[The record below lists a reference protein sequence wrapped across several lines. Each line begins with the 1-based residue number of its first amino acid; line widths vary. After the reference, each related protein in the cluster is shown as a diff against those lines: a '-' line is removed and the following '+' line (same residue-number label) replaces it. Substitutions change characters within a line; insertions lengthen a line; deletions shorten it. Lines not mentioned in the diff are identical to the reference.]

1 MAATFP
7 RAMQEEAFMKAVSQ
21 ELSKLGFKRD
31 NCIALVST
39 CRDEVCRPVVSL
51 VDQEFGLSFN
61 IAGLGGVLNCGSTGF
76 KAAMSHSPEF
86 RCETDG
92 TVKERYIFFAFPH
105 VSIGESGEVGSLL
118 RRGRGKPSS
127 ACGALIAIQN
137 DINAGKATV
146 SDPYDE
152 EYVLLKKKVKSLI
165 LRRGGSEYSLVEVTR
180 AALAAINDDLEKL
193 ISLTVDPATADYA
206 VITGVQ
212 IHSGNQIPG
221 EPFRI
226 ERTCDYI
233 APDMISTRR
242 SSLRALSSLSGATPF
257 DDALESED
265 ESIEQYEARLEARRQ
280 QLQASGAA
288 VTSNPVSST
297 GSMAEAFE
305 ITPQTAMGITG
316 IISIIAVVAPFFMSA
331 WNPAASPHM
340 KGLTYLT
347 LLLGFY
353 MAWNIGANDVANA
366 MGTSVGSGALTLR
379 QAVLAAAILEFGG
392 AFLVG
397 SHVSHTM
404 QNGIIKANVF
414 AGKNAML
421 FTGMISSLAAA
432 GTWLQVASYF
442 GWPVSTTHCIIG
454 AMVGFGIIFGGWNA
468 VYWSSLARVVS
479 SWVVSPVLGA
489 SIAFIVY
496 KCIRKFVYSSS
507 NPGQAA
513 STAAPILVFAGVSAF
528 SFFSLFT
535 SPGVLLRACAL
546 SLAAG
551 AASAVAMSAVVK
563 RQMGELLGEFC
574 EIPKQLEEPKPEKGR
589 GPMGTQ
595 LRIVYGVFGYLQVL
609 SACFMSFAHGAN
621 DVANAIGPISAALAI
636 LASSS
641 ASIPSSSLAAAP
653 VSAGV
658 ATQVLIWGGFG
669 IVAGLIIW
677 GYRVIA
683 TIGNRITELTPTRG
697 FAAEFSAATVVV
709 VASRLGLPI
718 SATHTLV
725 GAVMGVGL
733 ARGIGSVRADVVK
746 EIVASWLVTIPIG
759 AALSVMYAF
768 LFLRIVPGF
777 MSHRPCQ
784 GELMA
789 LRVVSRLKTFLPV
802 FLFHTQVT
810 SALPGGGDGAA
821 CFESIQNISYPVCP
835 FHAQVTSALPGGADG
850 AAGGGTM
857 ETDEAVAEFK
867 RQGGSE
873 VKGCA
878 GRGSEVKGC
887 KTPLTSLRL
896 TPLFASPSRSFPPFV
911 SLPRSSSRLSPSM
924 LAPPAFGSSPNL
936 DSPVLAGGA
945 MCAGGAG
952 GGGIPEGAAANADG
966 HSDGKGSFSNC
977 LSAVLAVVGLN
988 DQLSAVLADVGL
1000 NIREAHVFSTSD
1012 GLSLDVFVVDGWPSE
1027 DVVEMRAALMRAA
1040 QQAGENGAQSTLPE
1054 ASGQSNPAMSES
1066 AGVPMSTSAATTA
1079 AAGHVAASSLSG
1091 ADSRVRIP
1099 SDGRD
1104 DWEIDNDQL
1113 KLQHKIASGSFGD
1126 LYRGTYC
1133 GQDVAIKILKAERLN
1148 DSLQQEFA
1156 QEVFIMRKVRH
1167 KNVVQFIGACTKPP
1181 NLSIVTEFMVGGSV
1195 YDYLHKHRGG
1205 MKLPMVLRVG
1215 MGDTHSLL
1223 ISPPPCSLAPLFL
1236 SSLAPFHP
1244 GLLASWPPGR
1254 LNPPAPHAEF
1264 MVGGS
1269 VYDYLHKHRGSMKLP
1284 MVLRVGMDVAKG
1296 MDFLHKN
1303 NIIHRDLKA
1312 ANLLMDEN
1320 DVVKVADFGVARVK
1334 ANSGVMT
1341 AETGTYRWMAPEV
1354 IEHRAYDHKADIFS
1368 FGITMWEMLTGKLPY
1383 PDLTPLQAAVSV
1395 VQRGLRPPIP
1405 KGTHPRRA
1413 DLFER
1418 CWATNPADRPEFPLL
1433 PDSLPLCL
1441 CPPPP
1446 FPILPSQ
1453 GLRPPI
1459 PKGTH
1464 PRLADLFERC
1474 WATNPADRPEFSEII
1489 RVIAEI
1495 AQEKRVPGIKSVIS
1509 SASGARADVL
1519 VGHGDVIAFGRFG
1532 LQVRSTPGHTNGC
1545 VTYVLVER
1553 TETAAP
1559 FAAALENSLEG
1570 NVWRASDGGLERLG
1584 SAGFSFDKLLTR
1596 MAFTGDALLI
1606 RGCGRTDFQEGDAA
1620 ELYRSVHCQILS
1632 LPPDTLLYPAHDYQ
1646 GRTVTS
1652 VEEERKH
1659 NPRLTKG
1666 EEAFKAIM
1674 DGLGLAPP
1682 KKLKEALPANMA
1694 DGVVEEQKTTI
1705 LAA

>member
-21 ELSKLGFKRD
+21 ELSKLGFKRANVLPSHPLSAPALPLEPPITSLPSPFSSTHSARD
-31 NCIALVST
+31 NCIALVLT

-92 TVKERYIFFAFPH
+92 TVKERCEHDGAFVMGPSCIKGSFIVGRAGMGGGVMHIFFAFPH

-397 SHVSHTM
+397 SH
-404 QNGIIKANVF
+404 
-414 AGKNAML
+414 
-421 FTGMISSLAAA
+421 
-432 GTWLQVASYF
+432 
-442 GWPVSTTHCIIG
+442 
-454 AMVGFGIIFGGWNA
+454 
-468 VYWSSLARVVS
+468 
-479 SWVVSPVLGA
+479 
-489 SIAFIVY
+489 
-496 KCIRKFVYSSS
+496 FVYSSS

-867 RQGGSE
+867 RQG
-873 VKGCA
+873 
-878 GRGSEVKGC
+878 
-887 KTPLTSLRL
+887 
-896 TPLFASPSRSFPPFV
+896 
-911 SLPRSSSRLSPSM
+911 M

-966 HSDGKGSFSNC
+966 HSDGKGSFSSLLQVPMHEVTFSTVDRPKL
-977 LSAVLAVVGLN
+977 LS
-988 DQLSAVLADVGL
+988 QLSAVLADVGL

-1195 YDYLHKHRGG
+1195 YDYLHKHRG
-1205 MKLPMVLRVG
+1205 
-1215 MGDTHSLL
+1215 
-1223 ISPPPCSLAPLFL
+1223 
-1236 SSLAPFHP
+1236 
-1244 GLLASWPPGR
+1244 
-1254 LNPPAPHAEF
+1254 
-1264 MVGGS
+1264 
-1269 VYDYLHKHRGSMKLP
+1269 SMKLP

-1405 KGTHPRRA
+1405 KGTHPR
-1413 DLFER
+1413 
-1418 CWATNPADRPEFPLL
+1418 
-1433 PDSLPLCL
+1433 
-1441 CPPPP
+1441 
-1446 FPILPSQ
+1446 
-1453 GLRPPI
+1453 
-1459 PKGTH
+1459 
-1464 PRLADLFERC
+1464 LADLFERC

-1495 AQEKRVPGIKSVIS
+1495 AQELEEDGEADQQRREKRGGFF
-1509 SASGARADVL
+1509 ASFKRA
-1519 VGHGDVIAFGRFG
+1519 
-1532 LQVRSTPGHTNGC
+1532 
-1545 VTYVLVER
+1545 
-1553 TETAAP
+1553 
-1559 FAAALENSLEG
+1559 
-1570 NVWRASDGGLERLG
+1570 G
-1584 SAGFSFDKLLTR
+1584 SG
-1596 MAFTGDALLI
+1596 
-1606 RGCGRTDFQEGDAA
+1606 
-1620 ELYRSVHCQILS
+1620 
-1632 LPPDTLLYPAHDYQ
+1632 
-1646 GRTVTS
+1646 
-1652 VEEERKH
+1652 
-1659 NPRLTKG
+1659 PR
-1666 EEAFKAIM
+1666 
-1674 DGLGLAPP
+1674 
-1682 KKLKEALPANMA
+1682 
-1694 DGVVEEQKTTI
+1694 
-1705 LAA
+1705 